1 VSPKKVPIFGLLE
14 GKRLVKVPRIKDLS
28 AEPVPSPKGN
38 TVGKYPPYK
47 NDELETY
54 MIRLCS
60 VVRDGPQLCAENE
73 LVGVPF
79 LLVTP
84 DTTTRALGIRLR
96 FTVVPCSQ
104 VLSAHS
110 DNLSSSVHL

>member
-1 VSPKKVPIFGLLE
+1 MSPKKVPIFGLLE

-38 TVGKYPPYK
+38 TVGKYSPSK
-47 NDELETY
+47 NDELKTY

-60 VVRDGPQLCAENE
+60 VVRDRPQLFVEKE
-73 LVGVPF
+73 LVGAPF

-84 DTTTRALGIRLR
+84 DTRTRALGIRLR
-96 FTVVPCSQ
+96 FTVVPCSR
-104 VLSAHS
+104 VLSAHY
-110 DNLSSSVHL
+110 DDLSS